1 MKIKSIE
8 ILLLISVLIV
18 GCNSNNKY
26 EYVSEQET
34 IELIKNNQI
43 NFFKLSYTDESGKPI
58 SDSLHQLL
66 KQGKVIRHFY
76 RDENG
81 DINQVRLIEANDEN
95 IFYEIRIRDLQ
106 QNPFSDITYAQINC
120 DSSKQILKRALDRD
134 QGVRKGLIDN
144 IQEID
149 KMNRDTIVSILDQC
163 NWPESK
169 EEIESIWY
177 VIQHSGTGK
186 MSYYYPKFKEM
197 VKLDLLEDSLMAK
210 MEDRMLMFN
219 GYPQIYGTQFTGEP
233 RTFHE
238 IKDIL
243 RVNERRKSV
252 GLCPIEQKAKSAG
265 IYFNWSDH
273 KTTEK

>member
-81 DINQVRLIEANDEN
+81 
-95 IFYEIRIRDLQ
+95 
-106 QNPFSDITYAQINC
+106 
-120 DSSKQILKRALDRD
+120 D

-252 GLCPIEQKAKSAG
+252 GLCPIEQKAKSAR

>member
-58 SDSLHQLL
+58 TDSLRQLL

>member
-58 SDSLHQLL
+58 SDSLRQLL

-273 KTTEK
+273 KTTEE

>member
-252 GLCPIEQKAKSAG
+252 GLCPIEQKAKSAR

>member
-58 SDSLHQLL
+58 SDSLRQLL

>member
-58 SDSLHQLL
+58 SDSLRQLL

-149 KMNRDTIVSILDQC
+149 KMNRDTIVSILDHC